1 LANSVGNITGGPVG
15 AITGLA
21 GNISTGVVGPIGPA
35 NPAPADPSNPGGL
48 ANPGTGN
55 PAGDPGPAFGGKVI
69 CTELCRNGVI
79 PREMWVA
86 DIRYSQA
93 HFSERTLRG
102 YHLWGVPYVRL
113 MRRHRVF
120 ARMIAA
126 PTRWFA
132 EDVAYRMGA
141 HPRPNWKGW
150 ALRELGFRPFCAVL
164 GVFAQAR
171 DWRPLWADEGARA

>member
-1 LANSVGNITGGPVG
+1 VAGAVVG
-15 AITGLA
+15 ATIAGFGTGLSA
-21 GNISTGVVGPIGPA
+21 VSTMGGNTTT
-35 NPAPADPSNPGGL
+35 PADPPS
-48 ANPGTGN
+48 TGN
-55 PAGDPGPAFGGKVI
+55 PMGDTVNLGKVI

-120 ARMIAA
+120 ARIIAA

-150 ALRELGFRPFCAVL
+150 ALRELGFRPFCALL

-171 DWRPLWADEGARA
+171 DWRALWADEGARA